1 MLIAV
6 FIAIINIKKINTK
19 TKRGAEET
27 AQWLKLFAALLDLG
41 STPPTMAPALRDRFL

>member
-1 MLIAV
+1 MLIVV

-19 TKRGAEET
+19 AKRGSEEM

-41 STPPTMAPALRDRFL
+41 STPPT